1 MSYLLY
7 MNGVLMPV
15 VPSKIEMKVKNQN
28 STLNLMNGREINI
41 IKPPGLTEFSFEL
54 LIPQVSYPFSV
65 YGSSAWELAA
75 ASGSNRLR
83 RFIKAEKYLG
93 LFESLKTSAVPF
105 PFKIERYTPDGAKLY
120 ETSTDMSVTLEEYS
134 VIEDASNGL
143 DLIVPVRLKQYAPYG
158 LSAAPQKDKK
168 QAQSSG
174 NSKPVNKKDL
184 RPLTYTVKR
193 GDTLWGICKKYLGD
207 GSKYPQ
213 IAKLNRISNPNFIR
227 EGQVIKLG

>member
-1 MSYLLY
+1 MAYLLY
-7 MNGVLMPV
+7 MNEILMPV

-54 LIPQVSYPFSV
+54 LIPQVSYPFAV
-65 YGSSAWELAA
+65 YGSSEWELMA
-75 ASGSNRLR
+75 ASGSNRLK
-83 RFIKAEKYLG
+83 RFIEAREYLG
-93 LFESLKTSAVPF
+93 LFESLKKRTTPF
-105 PFKIERYTPDGAKLY
+105 PFKIERYTPDGDKLY
-120 ETSTDMSVTLEEYS
+120 ETKADMDVTLEEYS

-143 DLIVPVRLKQYAPYG
+143 DILVPVRLKQYAPYG
-158 LSAAPQKDKK
+158 LKPGPDRDKRP
-168 QAQSSG
+168 AQLAEED
-174 NSKPVNKKDL
+174 KPVNNKDL

-213 IAKLNRISNPNFIR
+213 IAKLNGISNPNFIR